1 MGMNI
6 KIPDA
11 NFTKSL
17 GAILPFNTSL
27 VGYWN
32 FSAGLTEGRKNQVTG
47 SVASLIGSP
56 SVVDGA
62 LLIDRT
68 KGLLTN
74 LVVNTNKTFVTL
86 VRYEGD
92 TLFISSIDYSGETGV
107 GGQDGMF
114 IQANTPRVQVDR
126 ATGAGFSSVD
136 AINPTLPYII
146 AGTIDNAGSNIYA
159 YDGTS
164 TKTVSKA
171 STNSQ
176 TDIYPLRIGG
186 WAVDLDRFEGNA
198 KIYTALVYNRKLSA
212 SELETVFAYLKSKSN
227 LFTA

>member
-47 SVASLIGSP
+47 STASLIGSP
-56 SVVDGA
+56 TVVDGA
-62 LLIDRT
+62 LQIDRT
-68 KGLLTN
+68 KGLLTS
-74 LVVNTNKTFVTL
+74 LVVNSNKTFITVM
-86 VRYEGD
+86 RY
-92 TLFISSIDYSGETGV
+92 
-107 GGQDGMF
+107 
-114 IQANTPRVQVDR
+114 
-126 ATGAGFSSVD
+126 
-136 AINPTLPYII
+136 
-146 AGTIDNAGSNIYA
+146 AGSNILVGSIDYTAAGTSGQDGLFVNNNNIAVQANRGSGAVISSSTPATPEKA
-159 YDGTS
+159 YIVAGTLDSAGSDIYVHDGTNTLTA
-164 TKTVSKA
+164 TKVESNA
-171 STNSQ
+171 Q

-186 WAVDLDRFEGNA
+186 WSTQAETFTGNA
-198 KIYTALVYNRKLSA
+198 KIYTTLVYNRKLSA
-212 SELETVFAYLKSKSN
+212 SEINTVFEYLKSKSN

>member
-17 GAILPFNTSL
+17 GAILPFNSNL

-62 LLIDRT
+62 LNIDRT

-74 LVVNTNKTFVTL
+74 LVVNSNKTFITVMRYDGSNIL
-86 VRYEGD
+86 VG
-92 TLFISSIDYSGETGV
+92 SIDYTVSGTS
-107 GGQDGMF
+107 GQDGIF
-114 IQANTPRVQVDR
+114 TDGNTAAVQVNR
-126 ATGAGFSSVD
+126 GSGARTTSANYFTPD
-136 AINPTLPYII
+136 KPYII
-146 AGTIDNAGSNIYA
+146 AGTLDNVGSDVYV
-159 YDGTS
+159 YDGTN
-164 TKTVSKA
+164 TVTATKA
-171 STNSQ
+171 STDAQ

-186 WAVDLDRFEGNA
+186 WATSVNTFEGNA
-198 KIYTALVYNRKLSA
+198 KIYTTLVYNRKLSA
-212 SELETVFAYLKSKSN
+212 SEINTVFEYLKSKSN
-227 LFTA
+227 LFAG